1 MRSVFA
7 IVAFV
12 VAAFAS
18 CGAHAAVGAADAGHL
33 VLSYTVPVKA
43 TPAQAYAA
51 TTDIAR
57 WWSAEHTYSGN
68 AANLHLD
75 ARPGGCWCEKLAAG
89 GVEHMRVVLAM
100 PGKLLRLAGGLGP
113 LQSGALAG
121 TLTFEF
127 KAGADG
133 NAIAVSYVV
142 SGYIDGGLDKIAAG
156 VDKVL
161 GDQLQRL
168 QQFADSGAAAAKPK

>member
-1 MRSVFA
+1 MRTVFA
-7 IVAFV
+7 IIAFS
-12 VAAFAS
+12 VAAFGC

-51 TTDIAR
+51 TTDIAH
-57 WWSAEHTYSGN
+57 WWSPDHTYSGK

-75 ARPGGCWCEKLAAG
+75 AKPGGCWCETLAGG

-113 LQSGALAG
+113 LQSGALDG

-127 KAGADG
+127 KTGADG
-133 NAIAVSYVV
+133 NAIAVSYLVA
-142 SGYIDGGLDKIAAG
+142 GYIDGGLDKIAAG

-168 QQFADSGAAAAKPK
+168 QQFADAGAPAAKAK